1 MKNYFNLLFILVFFT
16 SYGQMSQVI
25 VQPPYYI
32 KTALI
37 SDGQFPKSSPIIK
50 LGNTL
55 YFSFDDLQADEK
67 EYTYKIIRFDE
78 NWHPTDLAVSEYI
91 NGFDSDIITDVNNAT
106 GTLQSYTHYQLKI
119 PNESTKILLSGN
131 YIIQVIDE
139 DDEITFSIPFIVY
152 EKKINIGVQVKWAN
166 DVRKK
171 DQWQIVDFS
180 LYKQSFPIRNET
192 QSLSTRIFQNNDI
205 SYYKEFHQPTF
216 YKGEEWVYHYP
227 NDAVFESINEFR
239 QFETKDLRGIN
250 YGIQYNELKQL
261 YEFYPYKDT
270 YREHYL
276 FYNDINGAYFI
287 KSDQADDVSIEADY
301 VHVHFIFSD
310 ILDTRKRLFVVG
322 QFNNFTPSD
331 EYELKQNSNGE
342 YECTL
347 TLKQGYYNYMYVTK
361 NEDNQIDIAEIS
373 GSYAQTENDYTVL
386 VYYRAP
392 GARYTEVI
400 GIGKA
405 NSDQIK

>member
-1 MKNYFNLLFILVFFT
+1 MKYILNLLLFLSFFT
-16 SYGQMSQVI
+16 GYAQINNVLTT
-25 VQPPYYI
+25 PPYYI
-32 KTALI
+32 KTARI

-55 YFSFDDLQADEK
+55 YFSFDDLQGDEK
-67 EYTYKIIRFDE
+67 EYAYKIVRFEE
-78 NWHPTDLAVSEYI
+78 NWQETDLAVSEYI
-91 NGFDSDIITDVNNAT
+91 DGFDSDIITDTQNAT

-131 YIIQVIDE
+131 YIIQVLDE
-139 DDEITFSIPFIVY
+139 DDEVIFSLPFIVY

-166 DVRKK
+166 DVSKK
-171 DQWQIVDFS
+171 DQWQTVDFS
-180 LYKQSFPIRNET
+180 LYKQSFPILNET
-192 QSLSTRIFQNNDI
+192 QTLTTRIFQNNDI

-227 NDAVFESINEFR
+227 NDAIFEGINEFR

-250 YGIQYNELKQL
+250 YGIQYSELKQL
-261 YEFYPYKDT
+261 YEFYPYKDY
-270 YREHYL
+270 YRDHYL
-276 FYNDINGAYFI
+276 FYKDIDGAYFV
-287 KSDQADDVSIEADY
+287 KSDQADNPNTESDY
-301 VHVHFIFSD
+301 IHVHFRFED
-310 ILDTRKRLFVVG
+310 ILDAGKRLYIIG

-331 EYELKQNSNGE
+331 DYELKQNETGT

-361 NEDNQIDIAEIS
+361 DKDNQIDIAEVS
-373 GSYAQTENDYTVL
+373 GSYSQTENDYTVL
-386 VYYRAP
+386 AYYRAP
-392 GARYTEVI
+392 GARYTRVI